1 MLTWREVPS
10 YEVEIKRREQCA
22 SQVRQLTGLEEI
34 FLSTCQNVIDIDI
47 VSFLL
52 SIGQKRREG
61 VCKQNICTTITAG
74 VIMEEALLSEL
85 SSLSW
90 YICKYICSMLY
101 ITLSDNGR
109 GEHHESRFHCQGN
122 PTNPPGG
129 QLA

>member
-1 MLTWREVPS
+1 MRVPGQAVDWPGRDFFCQHVKMPLKLS
-10 YEVEIKRREQCA
+10 LSQCHD
-22 SQVRQLTGLEEI
+22 VT
-34 FLSTCQNVIDIDI
+34 VIDIDI

-90 YICKYICSMLY
+90 YICMY
-101 ITLSDNGR
+101 TLTR
-109 GEHHESRFHCQGN
+109 APALLH
-122 PTNPPGG
+122 
-129 QLA
+129 